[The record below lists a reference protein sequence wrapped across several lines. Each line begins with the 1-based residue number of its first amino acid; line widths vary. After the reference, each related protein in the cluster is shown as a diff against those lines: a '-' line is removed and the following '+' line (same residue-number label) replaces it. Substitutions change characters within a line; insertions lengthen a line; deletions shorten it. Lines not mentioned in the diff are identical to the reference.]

1 LTKRSVGG
9 HLPSLDGLRAI
20 SIVLVLLGHLSGT
33 RNFGSPPIKYW
44 LGDVAHL
51 GVVVFFVISG
61 FLITSLL
68 MKEQSRRGSV
78 SLKLFYAR
86 RALRIF
92 PASFALI
99 GVVAALSAAGLITL
113 HRYDIIHALTYTV
126 NYSPERSWWL
136 GHLWS
141 LSIEEQFYMLWPFAF
156 VALGAR
162 RAVWV
167 AVVAIVLAPV
177 ARAASWYFFRGTVW
191 LSAPIFPVVADCI
204 AAGCLLAL
212 QRDWLEQQAWYRR
225 MFQPQWS
232 LLLLAIV
239 FLVNRLMGYTAVG
252 VAGSSVI
259 NIALAV
265 LIHRSVYFPDD
276 ASGRMLNWKPLA
288 FVGTLSYSLYLWQQ
302 LFLNRASTAWVHAFP
317 QNLILAVLAA
327 LASYLLLEKPLMRY
341 RERLRADK
349 VERDVASFSVTST
362 KA

>member
-1 LTKRSVGG
+1 
-9 HLPSLDGLRAI
+9 
-20 SIVLVLLGHLSGT
+20 
-33 RNFGSPPIKYW
+33 
-44 LGDVAHL
+44 
-51 GVVVFFVISG
+51 
-61 FLITSLL
+61 
-68 MKEQSRRGSV
+68 
-78 SLKLFYAR
+78 
-86 RALRIF
+86 
-92 PASFALI
+92 
-99 GVVAALSAAGLITL
+99 
-113 HRYDIIHALTYTV
+113 
-126 NYSPERSWWL
+126 
-136 GHLWS
+136 
-141 LSIEEQFYMLWPFAF
+141 
-156 VALGAR
+156 
-162 RAVWV
+162 
-167 AVVAIVLAPV
+167 
-177 ARAASWYFFRGTVW
+177 
-191 LSAPIFPVVADCI
+191 VADCI

-212 QRDWLEQQAWYRR
+212 QRDWLEQPAWYRR